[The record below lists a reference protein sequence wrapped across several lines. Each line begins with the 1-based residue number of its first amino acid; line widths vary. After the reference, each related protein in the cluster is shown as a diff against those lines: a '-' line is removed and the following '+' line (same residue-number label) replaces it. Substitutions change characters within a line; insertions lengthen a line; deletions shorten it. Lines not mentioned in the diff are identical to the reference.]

1 MKVLVAVMPIA
12 GHVAPVTGL
21 VAELIG
27 RGHAVQVYTGARYSR
42 RFADLG
48 AEVSA
53 WSPEIDFNDDD
64 LADAAEGR
72 FGVVRSTRL
81 VKKLFLDTGAGQVQD
96 LTRLLDRA
104 PADVVVAD
112 ILSIGAGLISELRGL
127 PWAGLG
133 LLAYNSTSRELP
145 PPGFRVAPA
154 RGRLGRVRD
163 RALWAAYRGVT
174 SPFQRAY
181 NEVRTDLG
189 LPRDREPYGVSLVS
203 PWLMLATGGPAL
215 QQSPTAPPDHMHF
228 IGRLTPARSA
238 DFGPPPSRR
247 GGRPRVLVTQ
257 GTHNRNP
264 ADLLQPALLG
274 LADLEVEVVATTGRR
289 GVTDV
294 GIEVPANARVVD
306 LLDFRAALSDTTI
319 LVTNG
324 GWGGV
329 LEGLSAGVPLVVAGG
344 DIDKPEN
351 AARVAR
357 SGAGINLR
365 TGHPRPAAIAK
376 AIVQLLDDPS
386 YARRA
391 GELGAELDQ
400 LGGAGTAVDLIEDLD
415 RTWETVPRG

>member
-1 MKVLVAVMPIA
+1 M
-12 GHVAPVTGL
+12 
-21 VAELIG
+21 
-27 RGHAVQVYTGARYSR
+27 
-42 RFADLG
+42 
-48 AEVSA
+48 
-53 WSPEIDFNDDD
+53 
-64 LADAAEGR
+64 
-72 FGVVRSTRL
+72 
-81 VKKLFLDTGAGQVQD
+81 
-96 LTRLLDRA
+96 
-104 PADVVVAD
+104 VVAD
-112 ILSIGAGLISELRGL
+112 ILSIGAGLVSELRGL

-181 NEVRTDLG
+181 NKVRTDLG
-189 LPRDREPYGVSLVS
+189 LPRDPEPYGVSLVS
-203 PWLMLATGGPAL
+203 PWLMLATGGPSL
-215 QQSPTAPPDHMHF
+215 QQSPTAPPDHVHF
-228 IGRLTPARSA
+228 IGRLAPASSA

-247 GGRPRVLVTQ
+247 GARPRVLVTQ

-294 GIEVPANARVVD
+294 GIEIPANARVVD
-306 LLDFRAALSDTTI
+306 FLDFRAALADTTI

-400 LGGAGTAVDLIEDLD
+400 LGGAGDRRGSDRGIEPNPGDGAAS
-415 RTWETVPRG
+415 VIA